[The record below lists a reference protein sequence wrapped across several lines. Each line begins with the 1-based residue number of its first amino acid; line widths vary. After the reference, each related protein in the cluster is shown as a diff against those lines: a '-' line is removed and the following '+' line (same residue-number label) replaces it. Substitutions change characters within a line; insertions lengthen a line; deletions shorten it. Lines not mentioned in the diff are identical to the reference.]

1 MKFTSVLFLAGAA
14 LVASQSIADLPT
26 CAKECAGKKLM
37 GNTCNMDP
45 RCICA
50 DKSFLV
56 DIAACVDSDCTTQ
69 DERDATINFAVNI
82 CKAVKIDI
90 DTNLLPPTAS
100 TTSSTLPGTTAEAT
114 TTPTAS
120 GTAPSTTPT
129 GSTGGKNDTIAPTQ
143 PGSGDEEEDD
153 SSDSAAGRVGG
164 SFIGVVA
171 AVAGACLLL

>member
-90 DTNLLPPTAS
+90 DTNLLPPTSDAS
-100 TTSSTLPGTTAEAT
+100 TSSSAPATTAETT

-129 GSTGGKNDTIAPTQ
+129 GSTGGKNDTIAPTK
-143 PGSGDEEEDD
+143 PGSGDEEED
-153 SSDSAAGRVGG
+153 SSDSSAGRVGG